1 MSMVTESRA
10 CPSCRPRTRWRV
22 SSRREVDGDP
32 VSPPAGTQGPSG
44 PHAPTPSCSE
54 RGRAAATHR
63 RGRGRASRL
72 CSGTACTAR
81 IRWASWSKKRTVP
94 RIRAQASLE
103 DPCPRWAPLTC
114 SPPPQVLQLCLPG
127 SQGPTLRLGARSPR
141 PGRLVKAGEAGR
153 GGPHTAWPRPSASPW
168 RLSTAWPSLP
178 SDGQLPVDPL
188 VGVSPVS
195 GDGPSPEESRVGQGQ
210 GKPALAFRMPWCHL
224 TQGGLSEPQA
234 TLSMALGRPWQGHD
248 SDLQV
253 LQMHLSRQITW
264 IPDSDPP
271 GSHRVHSLTTEH

>member
-1 MSMVTESRA
+1 MARLLPAGSRW
-10 CPSCRPRTRWRV
+10 RPRISTCRHARTFRATRPHPHLL
-22 SSRREVDGDP
+22 RE
-32 VSPPAGTQGPSG
+32 GPGSG
-44 PHAPTPSCSE
+44 HSQ
-54 RGRAAATHR
+54 
-63 RGRGRASRL
+63 
-72 CSGTACTAR
+72 AR
-81 IRWASWSKKRTVP
+81 KRPGLEAVFRDSVYRSHPLGFLEQEADRTVP